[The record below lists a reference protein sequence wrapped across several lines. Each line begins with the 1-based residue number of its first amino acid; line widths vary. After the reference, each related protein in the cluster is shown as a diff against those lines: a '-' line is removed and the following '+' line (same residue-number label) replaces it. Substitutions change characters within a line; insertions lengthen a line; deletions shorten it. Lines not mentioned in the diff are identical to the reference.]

1 MAITACGDPAQIIVT
16 KSIVTGAFNCT
27 NAKGI
32 TATFGDEITFAIAVK
47 NTGGASATVTVADVF
62 PAQFTDITW
71 TRTAPNGAVSTGAG
85 NINDDHVD
93 IAAGESLTFLVET
106 TYEPGPCHS
115 LSVNVAM
122 VITGSVTCCGQ
133 GIISDWAKVRNAD
146 GPRPKLD
153 PTEGW
158 TAMEVL
164 LYLLE
169 GVDLFDRA
177 VIADFINNGC
187 GTLATLIS
195 GGGGAGDGIATPILD
210 AFGQP
215 TGLFAE
221 TSTGF

>member
-16 KSIVTGAFNCT
+16 KTIVTGAFDCT

-32 TATFGDEITFAIAVK
+32 TATAGDAITFAIAVQ
-47 NTGGASATVTVADVF
+47 NTGGASATVNVADVF

-71 TRTAPNGAVSTGAG
+71 TRTAPNGGVSTGAG
-85 NINDDHVD
+85 NIVD
-93 IAAGESLTFLVET
+93 NNVVIAAGESLTFLVET
-106 TYEPGPCHS
+106 TYEPEPCDS
-115 LSVNVAM
+115 LSVNV
-122 VITGSVTCCGQ
+122 VTVTPDPAACCGQ
-133 GIISDWAKVRNAD
+133 GTISDWAKVRNAD

-169 GVDLFDRA
+169 GVDLPDRVA
-177 VIADFINNGC
+177 IANFINNDC

-195 GGGGAGDGIATPILD
+195 AGAGDGIATPILD

-221 TSTGF
+221 TTTGF

>member
-16 KSIVTGAFNCT
+16 KTIVTGAFNCT
-27 NAKGI
+27 NAKEI
-32 TATFGDEITFAIAVK
+32 TATAGDEITFAIAVK

-62 PAQFTDITW
+62 PPQFTDITW
-71 TRTAPNGAVSTGAG
+71 TRTGPGGTVSTGAG
-85 NINDDHVD
+85 NIVDNDVV
-93 IAAGESLTFLVET
+93 IAAGKSLTFLVET
-106 TYEPGPCHS
+106 TYEPEPCAS
-115 LSVNVAM
+115 LSVNV
-122 VITGSVTCCGQ
+122 VTVTTDPAACCGQ
-133 GIISDWAKVRNAD
+133 GTISDWAKVRNAD

-187 GTLATLIS
+187 GTLATLIN
-195 GGGGAGDGIATPILD
+195 GGVGPGDGIATPILD
-210 AFGQP
+210 AFAQP

-221 TSTGF
+221 TTTGF

>member
-16 KSIVTGAFNCT
+16 KTIVTGAFNCT
-27 NAKGI
+27 NAKEI
-32 TATFGDEITFAIAVK
+32 TAAAGDDITFAIEVK

-62 PAQFTDITW
+62 PPQFTDITW
-71 TRTAPNGAVSTGAG
+71 TRTAPLGAVSTGAG
-85 NINDDHVD
+85 NIVD
-93 IAAGESLTFLVET
+93 SDVVIAAGKSLTFLVET
-106 TYEPGPCHS
+106 TYEPGPCDS
-115 LSVNVAM
+115 LSVNV
-122 VITGSVTCCGQ
+122 VTVTPAPAACCGQ
-133 GIISDWAKVRNAD
+133 GAISDWAKVRNAE

-169 GVDLFDRA
+169 GVDLPNRA
-177 VIADFINNGC
+177 VIANFINNGC
-187 GTLATLIS
+187 GTLATLINATA
-195 GGGGAGDGIATPILD
+195 GAGDGIATPILD

-221 TSTGF
+221 TTTGF